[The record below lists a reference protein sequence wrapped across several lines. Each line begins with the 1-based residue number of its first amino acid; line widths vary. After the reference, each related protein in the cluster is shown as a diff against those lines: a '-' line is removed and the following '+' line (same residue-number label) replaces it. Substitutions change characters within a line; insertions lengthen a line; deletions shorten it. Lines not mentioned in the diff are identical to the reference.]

1 MNVHRNAHIFA
12 LHYNPFSITNAVTFT
27 MAPKKR
33 PRIVSLKI
41 NVNKCW
47 GKVSILIFF
56 CSMFLLGY
64 NTLKE
69 TFAVYHRLKISQS
82 KTILS

>member
-1 MNVHRNAHIFA
+1 MNILEMYMHRDAHTFA
-12 LHYNPFSITNAVTFT
+12 LHYNPFSITNDVRFT

-47 GKVSILIFF
+47 GKVSIL
-56 CSMFLLGY
+56 
-64 NTLKE
+64 
-69 TFAVYHRLKISQS
+69 
-82 KTILS
+82 

>member
-12 LHYNPFSITNAVTFT
+12 LHYNPFSITNDVTFT

-47 GKVSILIFF
+47 EKVSIL
-56 CSMFLLGY
+56 
-64 NTLKE
+64 
-69 TFAVYHRLKISQS
+69 
-82 KTILS
+82 